1 MGRIPHLVVYTPL
14 VALVDLALIHTSFIA
29 VLLINDGNTG
39 ISSPALA
46 SYVRMTPTI
55 CLLSLIVLHYFNLY
69 AGWLRSPSR
78 HLIYF
83 TCVSA
88 GVVCTTSVLL
98 LDWEQQCRLSLPLL
112 AQCAFVMCALLLL
125 YRLTLRQ
132 FYWSQV
138 GRCRIMVMAPDEQQ
152 GLQIIHTLEP
162 AAPGWMEFV
171 GYLVEKDFVSSRG
184 ATPSYD
190 ALLLAP
196 GMAQERMLIARC
208 AQMHKK
214 VMTLPALL
222 EMSLLRGQV
231 LEIRDLLVVELQSPH
246 LTREQDLMKRI
257 FDLALA
263 TSMLVLSSPLLLVT
277 AALIRLTSK
286 GPAIFKQERVGRD
299 GVEYQLYKFRTMVN
313 DAEKYTGP
321 ILAQESD
328 PRVTALGRILRALR
342 IDELPQL
349 VNVLLGTMSVIG
361 PRPERFFFVKVFRET
376 FPDYDLRFT
385 VKPGITG
392 LAQVAGSYS
401 TPVEQKLKLDL
412 LYISHYSLLR
422 DIWIFLRTIP
432 VVVHGQRAEGIQVLS
447 SSPGMV
453 EETVN

>member
-14 VALVDLALIHTSFIA
+14 VALVDLALIHASFLT

-46 SYVRMTPTI
+46 SYLRITPSI
-55 CLLSLIVLHYFNLY
+55 CLLSLVVLHHFNLY
-69 AGWLRSPSR
+69 AGWLRSASQ

-88 GVVCTTSVLL
+88 LVVCTTSALL
-98 LDWEQQCRLSLPLL
+98 LDWEQQCSLSLTLL
-112 AQCAFVMCALLLL
+112 AQSAVVMCALLLV
-125 YRLTLRQ
+125 YRLLLRQ

-138 GRCRIMVMAPDEQQ
+138 GRCRIMVMGADEHQAV
-152 GLQIIHTLEP
+152 QIIRTLEP

-171 GYLVEKDFVSSRG
+171 GYLIAKDFGSSRD
-184 ATPSYD
+184 ATRSFD

-196 GMAQERMLIARC
+196 GMAQERALIARC

-231 LEIRDLLVVELQSPH
+231 FEIRDLLVVELQSPH

-286 GPAIFKQERVGRD
+286 GPVIFKQDRVGRD

-313 DAEKYTGP
+313 NAEKYTGP
-321 ILAQESD
+321 ILAQDSD

-361 PRPERFFFVKVFRET
+361 PRPERQFFVNTFREK
-376 FPDYDLRFT
+376 FPDYDFRFT

-401 TPVEQKLKLDL
+401 TPVEQKLKLDM

-422 DIWIFLRTIP
+422 DIWIVLRTIP
-432 VVVHGQRAEGIQVLS
+432 VVVHGQRAEGIQVLP
-447 SSPGMV
+447 SSPVMV
-453 EETVN
+453 EETMN